1 MKKPW
6 FLRSFFVLIPV
17 TLQGFLFEATIVV
30 VVIAAGGKGFDMLET
45 NRPVANFYL
54 AIAAI
59 SMAVFWAIGLYKSR
73 PTGRLPH

>member
-17 TLQGFLFEATIVV
+17 TLQGFLFEAAIVAIV
-30 VVIAAGGKGFDMLET
+30 LAAGGKGFDILET

-54 AIAAI
+54 AIAVI

-73 PTGRLPH
+73 PIGRPPR